1 MVNMIITIFIS
12 MSIEK
17 DELLKEN
24 QDAEDFDPSD
34 LSKMRYDVT
43 LDKGVIKK
51 ILPQDIA
58 DSGNQNII
66 DFFNEIYDLM
76 FHSEF

>member
-1 MVNMIITIFIS
+1 MQ
-12 MSIEK
+12 
-17 DELLKEN
+17 EN
-24 QDAEDFDPSD
+24 QNAEDFDPSD

-66 DFFNEIYDLM
+66 DFFNEVYDLM
-76 FHSEF
+76 FHSEFK